1 MRTFYSNVSCISLL
15 VSLDLTAEV
24 STGLLV
30 LKDQESAPQTTP
42 LTLSDYST
50 KSSPTTRDDSD
61 KRWIMAGSTFS
72 GSSMQNIGKVSP
84 WPVQR
89 DFGGVMVIS
98 QGLGGDLSMWLPD
111 IMELEFNPVVQMGAS
126 YPETPVQNAEPFRS

>member
-30 LKDQESAPQTTP
+30 LKDQESAPQTTLT

-72 GSSMQNIGKVSP
+72 GLNAKHWQGLP

>member
-1 MRTFYSNVSCISLL
+1 
-15 VSLDLTAEV
+15 
-24 STGLLV
+24 
-30 LKDQESAPQTTP
+30 
-42 LTLSDYST
+42 
-50 KSSPTTRDDSD
+50 
-61 KRWIMAGSTFS
+61 
-72 GSSMQNIGKVSP
+72 MQNIGKVSP

-126 YPETPVQNAEPFRS
+126 YPETPVQNAEPFRSWNQMKALLGGVRQLLWMKEEFM